1 MKIEVSDGEIVDKLT
16 ILEIKKKK
24 CSDSNKLENIQKELS
39 CLEEIVNQ
47 LEVPEKYINDLR
59 NINEKLWD
67 IEDKIRV
74 FEFKKRFDNEFIEL
88 ARSVYF
94 TNDER
99 FEVKNKI
106 NLITNSNFKEEKIL
120 PNYKSL

>member
-24 CSDSNKLENIQKELS
+24 CLDSNKLENIQKELS
-39 CLEEIVNQ
+39 CLEEIINQ

-74 FEFKKRFDNEFIEL
+74 FEFKKKFDNEFIEL

-106 NLITNSNFKEEKIL
+106 NSITNSNFKEEKIL
-120 PNYKSL
+120 PQYN

>member
-24 CSDSNKLENIQKELS
+24 CLDSNKLENIQKELS
-39 CLEEIVNQ
+39 CLEEIINQ

-67 IEDKIRV
+67 IEDKIRI
-74 FEFKKRFDNEFIEL
+74 FEFKKKFDNEFIEL

-106 NLITNSNFKEEKIL
+106 NSITNSNFKEEKIL
-120 PNYKSL
+120 PQYN

>member
-1 MKIEVSDGEIVDKLT
+1 MSTETQIGSMKIEVSDGEIVDKLT

-67 IEDKIRV
+67 IEDS
-74 FEFKKRFDNEFIEL
+74 KKDLIM
-88 ARSVYF
+88 
-94 TNDER
+94 
-99 FEVKNKI
+99 
-106 NLITNSNFKEEKIL
+106 NLS
-120 PNYKSL
+120 S